1 MEERSC
7 LGSHVPICS
16 LSLSLCL
23 PLSAMASPAQQT
35 AVATTHALGFKVK
48 GSGLQAR
55 IAETLYLNPVSPCWN
70 VRSPVLGPS
79 TLSWLASDVRVRPF
93 CGCSLRLKVE
103 AFDGFGFRVAALIP
117 NMIRL

>member
-1 MEERSC
+1 MSRKSC
-7 LGSHVPICS
+7 AHLLS
-16 LSLSLCL
+16 LSLSL
-23 PLSAMASPAQQT
+23 SPSLCHGQSCTQT

-70 VRSPVLGPS
+70 VRSPVPGPS

-93 CGCSLRLKVE
+93 CGGCSLRLKVE

-117 NMIRL
+117 NVIRL